1 MVDGDGGVDGMG
13 LTKSTIMDG
22 QLLLELLLPR
32 GSSSPTSRS
41 RAGIDPPPPP
51 TAPAHN
57 RGFFISIGP
66 SGTAA
71 DSATVVRP
79 AGLGNGWPPDAGTCC
94 PGASRTQN
102 MPVIAPRS
110 VLGGFRAP
118 VGVRVPGRAAGA
130 ANSLLCETSLGQ
142 VLRLNVRRL
151 LLALEGHLEEQ
162 GAVFDGISVP
172 LPERSPL
179 ARDRRAGV

>member
-1 MVDGDGGVDGMG
+1 M
-13 LTKSTIMDG
+13 
-22 QLLLELLLPR
+22 
-32 GSSSPTSRS
+32 
-41 RAGIDPPPPP
+41 
-51 TAPAHN
+51 
-57 RGFFISIGP
+57 
-66 SGTAA
+66 
-71 DSATVVRP
+71 
-79 AGLGNGWPPDAGTCC
+79 PPDADTWN

-118 VGVRVPGRAAGA
+118 GGVRVPGRAAVA

-162 GAVFDGISVP
+162 GAVFHRISVP

>member
-1 MVDGDGGVDGMG
+1 MPDVASIPAESR
-13 LTKSTIMDG
+13 LRTRPARHPRRRHPPAAF
-22 QLLLELLLPR
+22 LLP
-32 GSSSPTSRS
+32 GY
-41 RAGIDPPPPP
+41 AHPPRREKPHHGL
-51 TAPAHN
+51 PALTT
-57 RGFFISIGP
+57 GP

-162 GAVFDGISVP
+162 GAVFHRISVP